1 MAKTGKRKR
10 TRLRRRRQRRGG
22 EEFNFQ
28 KAIEKTGMEFHI
40 PSYRFAGPG
49 THMAKRLNGRT
60 GYSLYLFTKEYKD
73 VTSENL
79 MSSSSALAL
88 SVAAPVRPSYKAS
101 LGSKGG
107 TISRSCSNDFNWGPS
122 FCLGWI
128 RTPIFQLLVSPL
140 VLTLPLSSQ
149 SLHTLHSWFDPY
161 GSCGGHLDF
170 LGSNGGT
177 RESSN
182 RKIHRWYW
190 FLGQNHLWKPF
201 QHVSG
206 LVLRLHFWH
215 GGLAPFPRVC
225 NLIIQPFWGHGAV
238 IDVIASPSS
247 LGFQVN
253 EILL

>member
-1 MAKTGKRKR
+1 MRKQAWSFRFPRTDLLALGPIWQNVWMAELDIPCIY
-10 TRLRRRRQRRGG
+10 LRRSTKTWHQNIWCLLLPLWHKVWLPLYDPHRKPPSVLRGVPFPG
-22 EEFNFQ
+22 L
-28 KAIEKTGMEFHI
+28 AATILTG
-40 PSYRFAGPG
+40 GP
-49 THMAKRLNGRT
+49 
-60 GYSLYLFTKEYKD
+60 F
-73 VTSENL
+73 
-79 MSSSSALAL
+79 
-88 SVAAPVRPSYKAS
+88 
-101 LGSKGG
+101 
-107 TISRSCSNDFNWGPS
+107 

-161 GSCGGHLDF
+161 SSCGGHLDF

-247 LGFQVN
+247 LGFQAN